1 MSIETLLEKSSATI
15 ALKKSTGIP
24 VPAMTPPVFEEING
38 QKLTLEQKL
47 YLEGLFAGLRNR
59 GLSFG
64 DVESNPVES
73 EPKPKPDEN
82 VTAEERIKQELHPLD
97 AYSLLLEN
105 AAANGAPE

>member
-47 YLEGLFAGLRNR
+47 YLDGLFAGLKNR

-64 DVESNPVES
+64 YVQPNPVS
-73 EPKPKPDEN
+73 AAAKPELDEN
-82 VTAEERIKQELHPLD
+82 LTAEERIKQELHPLD
-97 AYSLLLEN
+97 AYSLLLDH
-105 AAANGAPE
+105 AASNTAPE